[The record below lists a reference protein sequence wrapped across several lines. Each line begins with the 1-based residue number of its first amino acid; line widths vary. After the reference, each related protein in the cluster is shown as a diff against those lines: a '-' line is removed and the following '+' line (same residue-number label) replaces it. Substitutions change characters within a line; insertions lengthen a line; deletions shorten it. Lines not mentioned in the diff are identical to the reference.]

1 MESHYNYKHD
11 CNRRED
17 NAYEMEWSRNNHI
30 YVHIYGHHIH
40 HDHHDH
46 HDHHIHHDHH
56 HNDHHGHDHN
66 DEEDKEHKLIHIHEC
81 KEDTT

>member
-17 NAYEMEWSRNNHI
+17 DAYEMEWSRNNHI
-30 YVHIYGHHIH
+30 YVHIY
-40 HDHHDH
+40 DHRV
-46 HDHHIHHDHH
+46 HHIHHDHH
-56 HNDHHGHDHN
+56 HNDHHDHDHNDHDHN